1 MCTKTAIHIKRKLSL
16 ALPKFSSV
24 SEKLKRIVKEFAD
37 RHIRCI
43 QFDTIDYISLT
54 LESMCMPS
62 KGSTKAA
69 LNKTKKDCG
78 TDCGEV
84 YKPVCA
90 GDGSGKNNKSFGNEC
105 VLNKYICESGNQ
117 LKIVSQG
124 ECPGGGGVRLQ

>member
-1 MCTKTAIHIKRKLSL
+1 MKFALVLFVVL
-16 ALPKFSSV
+16 A
-24 SEKLKRIVKEFAD
+24 
-37 RHIRCI
+37 
-43 QFDTIDYISLT
+43 LT